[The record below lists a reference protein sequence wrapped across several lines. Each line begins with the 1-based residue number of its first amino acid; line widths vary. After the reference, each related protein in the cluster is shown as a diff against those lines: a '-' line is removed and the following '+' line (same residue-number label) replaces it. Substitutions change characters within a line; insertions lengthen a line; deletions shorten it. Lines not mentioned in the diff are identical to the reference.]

1 VRADARRTLLA
12 ALAFSLAWGLP
23 GPAFG
28 AVKLRV
34 RGTAVIE
41 ARATVAGG
49 AVVVRGQLV
58 DDGRRAI
65 ASERVRMRWLDHAG
79 GAPRRLPKAKSCD
92 LTDHVRSLRGDP
104 RAADEDVVD
113 SDNSGRFCLSWPDA
127 APSGVIELEFVGTP
141 YFGAAAQTIPVD
153 ASRRSLS
160 LHFSPDPQRLSLER
174 PSHVVWVETQTE
186 PPFGASEEVS
196 PIQLVLS
203 FSEPGGTPKP
213 LGRATARPG
222 ERVELKLL
230 TQELGDPGPGSLRVE
245 FAGSDA
251 VQRAERTSVVQ
262 RTARVQLTLAGQVPQ
277 ADPHDGIELRV
288 AVATARGAAP
298 GGTVEARA
306 GNESVGAAPV
316 ISGLARV
323 LAVFDAPQGGEVPIT
338 LHYLPPAPW
347 WEPGD
352 ALTVNVR
359 VAPPS
364 PLRRLPWVIA
374 ALLIAAWIMRGW
386 RRPLRSEK
394 SDDERRSLPPGRPSV
409 EVVELGPAHSGWRGR
424 VLDAHDG
431 VPIPGARVQILVP
444 AFGGDGVAATTFS
457 DSEGRFE
464 LASVTL
470 TEGSRLEAGGR
481 WHATLVKPAPPA
493 GQVSI
498 NLVTRRRALLERL
511 VEWATQRGAPW
522 KTEQDPTPAH
532 IARLGRR
539 RRAPE
544 VVRWAEQVEEAAYG
558 PLSPDETKEEEV
570 RSREP
575 RWGPEST

>member
-1 VRADARRTLLA
+1 
-12 ALAFSLAWGLP
+12 
-23 GPAFG
+23 
-28 AVKLRV
+28 
-34 RGTAVIE
+34 
-41 ARATVAGG
+41 
-49 AVVVRGQLV
+49 
-58 DDGRRAI
+58 
-65 ASERVRMRWLDHAG
+65 M
-79 GAPRRLPKAKSCD
+79 
-92 LTDHVRSLRGDP
+92 
-104 RAADEDVVD
+104 
-113 SDNSGRFCLSWPDA
+113 
-127 APSGVIELEFVGTP
+127 
-141 YFGAAAQTIPVD
+141 TIPVD

-174 PSHVVWVETQTE
+174 TSHVIWVETQAE
-186 PPFGASEEVS
+186 PPFGASEEAP

-203 FSEPGGTPKP
+203 FSEPGAPPKQ
-213 LGRATARPG
+213 LARAGARPG
-222 ERVELKLL
+222 ERVELKLS
-230 TQELGDPGPGSLRVE
+230 TQALGNPGPGVLTVE

-251 VQRAERTSVVQ
+251 MQRAERTSVVQ
-262 RTARVQLTLAGQVPQ
+262 RTARVQLTLAGQVPRS
-277 ADPHDGIELRV
+277 DPHDGIELRV
-288 AVATARGAAP
+288 AAATTLGAVP
-298 GGTVEARA
+298 GGTVEARV

-316 ISGLARV
+316 TAGLARV

-338 LHYLPPAPW
+338 LHFLPPAPW
-347 WEPGD
+347 WEPGE

-364 PLRRLPWVIA
+364 PWRRLPWVIA
-374 ALLIAAWIMRGW
+374 ALLIGAWIMRGW

-409 EVVELGPAHSGWRGR
+409 EVVELGPAHSGWRGK

-431 VPIPGARVQILVP
+431 APIPGARIQVLVP

-464 LASVTL
+464 LPSVNV
-470 TEGSRLEAGGR
+470 TEGSRLEAGAR
-481 WHATLVKPAPPA
+481 WHATLVKPVPPA

-511 VEWATQRGAPW
+511 VEWATQRGGPW
-522 KTEQDPTPAH
+522 KSESDPTPAH

-544 VVRWAEQVEEAAYG
+544 VARWAEQVEEAAYG
-558 PLSPDETKEEEV
+558 PVAPDESKEEEV

-575 RWGPEST
+575 RWGPEGT